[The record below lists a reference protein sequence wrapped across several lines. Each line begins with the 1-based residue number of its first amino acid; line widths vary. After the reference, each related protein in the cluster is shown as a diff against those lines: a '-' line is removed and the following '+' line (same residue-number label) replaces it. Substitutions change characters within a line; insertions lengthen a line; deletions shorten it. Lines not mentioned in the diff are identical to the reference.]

1 MRLLRAICAQCGG
14 FPELP
19 ELPEVETVRRG
30 LEPVLAGARLKR
42 VTANRADLRFP
53 LPANF
58 AARLKGAR
66 IETLWRRAKYL
77 LATLD
82 TGETLAMH
90 LGMSGRFTIIKAA
103 RQPGDFY
110 YSAPPDPIHT
120 HVVFETEA
128 GGRVEYND
136 PRRFG
141 YMELIPT
148 AELAT
153 HKLFV
158 GLGPEP
164 LGNEFNADALAEGFR
179 GRKQNVKATLLDQR
193 VVAGLG
199 NIYVC
204 EALYRAHISPRKA
217 AGKVTGAAARETRA
231 RHPHR
236 AKRSDRGGRIKS
248 EGLRPSRRA
257 LGYFQHRFRVY
268 DREGQPCRTKGCDGV
283 IKRFVQAG
291 PLHLL
296 LSALPALSFVDAG
309 AGRLYTP
316 AFEF

>member
-1 MRLLRAICAQCGG
+1 M
-14 FPELP
+14 P

-42 VTANRADLRFP
+42 VIANRADLRFP

-58 AARLKGAR
+58 AERLEGAR
-66 IETLWRRAKYL
+66 IDSLARRAKYL
-77 LATLD
+77 LAALD

-90 LGMSGRFTIIKAA
+90 LGMSGRFTIVEAA

-110 YSAPPDPIHT
+110 YSTPPDPIHT

-141 YMELIPT
+141 YMDLIPT
-148 AELAT
+148 KDLASY
-153 HKLFV
+153 KLFAD
-158 GLGPEP
+158 LGPEP
-164 LGNEFNADALAEGFR
+164 LGNEFNAGSLAAAFR

-204 EALYRAHISPRKA
+204 EALHRAGISPRRA
-217 AGKVTGAAARETRA
+217 AGRVTAAQRENLARAVRA
-231 RHPHR
+231 VLGEAIEAGGSSLKDYAR
-236 AKRSDRGGRIKS
+236 ADG
-248 EGLRPSRRA
+248 A

-268 DREGQPCRTKGCDGV
+268 GREGQACQTKECGGV
-283 IKRFVQAG
+283 IRRLAQAG
-291 PLHLL
+291 RSTFYCPRCQH
-296 LSALPALSFVDAG
+296 
-309 AGRLYTP
+309 
-316 AFEF
+316 

>member
-1 MRLLRAICAQCGG
+1 M
-14 FPELP
+14 P

-42 VTANRADLRFP
+42 VIANRADLRFP

-58 AARLKGAR
+58 VARLEGAR
-66 IETLWRRAKYL
+66 IDSLARRAKYL
-77 LATLD
+77 LAALD

-90 LGMSGRFTIIKAA
+90 LGMSGRFTIVAAA

-110 YSAPPDPIHT
+110 YSAPPDPVHT

-141 YMELIPT
+141 YMDLIPT
-148 AELAT
+148 SALGA
-153 HKLFV
+153 HKLFA

-164 LGNEFNADALAEGFR
+164 LGNEFSADSLAEAFH

-204 EALYRAHISPRKA
+204 EALHRAGISPRRA
-217 AGKVTGAAARETRA
+217 AGRVTAAQREILVRAVRTVLGEAIEAGGSSLKDYARA
-231 RHPHR
+231 
-236 AKRSDRGGRIKS
+236 DG
-248 EGLRPSRRA
+248 A

-268 DREGQPCRTKGCDGV
+268 GREGQACQTKGCGGV
-283 IKRFVQAG
+283 IRRFAQAG
-291 PLHLL
+291 RSTFYCPRCQH
-296 LSALPALSFVDAG
+296 
-309 AGRLYTP
+309 
-316 AFEF
+316 